1 MNEQVLE
8 KINSFLEKSAS
19 LNFLDTNIFD
29 MINEHK
35 EINEIPFG
43 DYYLEYVSSLPKLDF
58 ENVVKISREVF
69 QLYGKE
75 NEFDSILERLKTGYY
90 IDVGSLNKNDNN
102 CILNATESRI
112 LLSGTCY
119 DVVMLC
125 HEIGHKLKYDSSI
138 SEYDSIT
145 DSFFFETPSIML
157 ELSANDYL
165 RDVYN
170 VDINAGKLR
179 KTHISSSVREE
190 NMETYIFNVIM
201 NLKKSGNLNSS
212 ELYKKLMQNDNVIN
226 YLDSPNTSIENCVS
240 EGLESYSYDI
250 GYILGNYAN
259 ACDNKL
265 ELLNLFL
272 QLKDKGLNTPF
283 TIDEN
288 MIEKSLGNHRLMNK
302 ELNDM
307 IEESLGDNSLINSEL
322 NGRRR

>member
-1 MNEQVLE
+1 
-8 KINSFLEKSAS
+8 
-19 LNFLDTNIFD
+19 
-29 MINEHK
+29 
-35 EINEIPFG
+35 
-43 DYYLEYVSSLPKLDF
+43 
-58 ENVVKISREVF
+58 
-69 QLYGKE
+69 
-75 NEFDSILERLKTGYY
+75 
-90 IDVGSLNKNDNN
+90 
-102 CILNATESRI
+102 
-112 LLSGTCY
+112 
-119 DVVMLC
+119 
-125 HEIGHKLKYDSSI
+125 
-138 SEYDSIT
+138 
-145 DSFFFETPSIML
+145 
-157 ELSANDYL
+157 
-165 RDVYN
+165 
-170 VDINAGKLR
+170 
-179 KTHISSSVREE
+179 
-190 NMETYIFNVIM
+190 METYIFNVIM

-288 MIEKSLGNHRLMNK
+288 MIEKSLGSHRLINK